1 MSLIKALISERSI
14 NEAAKNRYTFVV
26 KKTVNKIQ
34 IKSLV
39 EKAFGVKV
47 LSVATVNMPGKSYRS
62 GKKWIMRER
71 PDGKKA
77 IVTVQPGKTI
87 DLFETTKAQE

>member
-26 KKTVNKIQ
+26 KKSANKTE
-34 IKSLV
+34 IKKSV

-47 LSVATVNMPGKSYRS
+47 LKIATANMPGKNYRS
-62 GKKWIMRER
+62 GKKWVMRER

-77 IVTVQPGKTI
+77 IVSIQPGKTI
-87 DLFETTKAQE
+87 DLFETTKTQE